1 MESPKI
7 KRAIISVSDKTNLD
21 VFARGLVE
29 MGVEIYSTGGTRTF
43 LEKNGIPC
51 KDISAYTGFPEMMD
65 GRLKTLHPFVFGG
78 ILCRHDREDDMTG
91 LEEHGILTFELVCVN
106 LYPFEATIAKPDV
119 TAAQAIEKIDIG
131 GPSLV
136 RAAAKNHKF
145 TSIVTN
151 KDQFQT
157 VLDCMKANDGATTFE
172 LRRQLAAEAFN
183 HTAKYDRAIANWFS
197 KEIGEG
203 DFPQT
208 LGVSFELKSTLRYG
222 ENPHQKAA
230 VYADPNVENVPNIV
244 NAKQLNGKELSYNNL
259 MDLDAALGIVLRSK
273 LPACA
278 VIKHNNPCGAAEA
291 ETLSVACERAMAG
304 DPLSAFGSILGMNR
318 VCDEAT
324 AKILCEPG
332 LFVEAIVAE
341 DFEPKALELLTTVP
355 KWRNNVRLMAA
366 GDLGR
371 KQSEWTWR
379 RIEGG
384 LLVQNADIHDDPE
397 TEWKVVTKAQP
408 KECQMDDLRFA
419 WDLCR
424 FVKSNAIV
432 LCKDR
437 MLLGAGAGQMSRVDS
452 VKISIEKAG
461 DRIEGAVLAS
471 DAFFPFADSIE
482 LCHANGITALIQP
495 GGSKRDQE
503 VIDAC
508 DKYGISM
515 IFTGYRHFRH

>member
-1 MESPKI
+1 MDSPKV
-7 KRAIISVSDKTNLD
+7 KRAIISVSDKTDLD
-21 VFARGLVE
+21 IFAKGLVDL
-29 MGVEIYSTGGTRTF
+29 GVEIFSTGGTRTF
-43 LEKNGIPC
+43 LESNGIPC

-65 GRLKTLHPFVFGG
+65 GRLKTLHPYVFGG
-78 ILCRHDREDDMTG
+78 ILCRHDREDDMAG
-91 LEEHGILTFELVCVN
+91 LDEHGILTFELVCVN

-145 TSIVTN
+145 TAIVTN
-151 KDQFQT
+151 KEQFAP
-157 VLDCMKANDGATTFE
+157 VLESMKANDGATTFE

-197 KEIGEG
+197 KEVGEG

-208 LGVSFELKSTLRYG
+208 LGVTFERSATLRYG

-230 VYADPNVENVPNIV
+230 VYA
-244 NAKQLNGKELSYNNL
+244 YNNL

-273 LPACA
+273 NPACS
-278 VIKHNNPCGAAEA
+278 VIKHNNPCGAAEGTTLA
-291 ETLSVACERAMAG
+291 EACERAMAG
-304 DPLSAFGSILGMNR
+304 DPLSAFGSVLGMNR

-324 AKILCEPG
+324 AKVLCEPG

-366 GDLGR
+366 GDLSR
-371 KQSEWTWR
+371 PQSDWTWR
-379 RIEGG
+379 CIEGG
-384 LLVQNADIHDDPE
+384 MLVQNADVHDDPE
-397 TEWKVVTKAQP
+397 DQWQVITKAAPTEKQL
-408 KECQMDDLRFA
+408 DDLRFA
-419 WDLCR
+419 WNLCR

-482 LCHANGITALIQP
+482 LAHANGITALIQP

-508 DKYGISM
+508 DKYGIAM

>member
-324 AKILCEPG
+324 AKVLCEPG

-366 GDLGR
+366 GDLG
-371 KQSEWTWR
+371 

-482 LCHANGITALIQP
+482 LCHENGITALIQP

-508 DKYGISM
+508 DKYGIAM

>member
-1 MESPKI
+1 
-7 KRAIISVSDKTNLD
+7 
-21 VFARGLVE
+21 
-29 MGVEIYSTGGTRTF
+29 
-43 LEKNGIPC
+43 
-51 KDISAYTGFPEMMD
+51 
-65 GRLKTLHPFVFGG
+65 
-78 ILCRHDREDDMTG
+78 
-91 LEEHGILTFELVCVN
+91 
-106 LYPFEATIAKPDV
+106 
-119 TAAQAIEKIDIG
+119 
-131 GPSLV
+131 
-136 RAAAKNHKF
+136 
-145 TSIVTN
+145 
-151 KDQFQT
+151 
-157 VLDCMKANDGATTFE
+157 MKANDGATTFE

-197 KEIGEG
+197 KEVGEG

-208 LGVSFELKSTLRYG
+208 LGVTFERSATLRYG

-230 VYADPNVENVPNIV
+230 VYAGPNVDKVPNIIR
-244 NAKQLNGKELSYNNL
+244 AKQLNGKELSYNNL

-273 LPACA
+273 NPACS
-278 VIKHNNPCGAAEA
+278 VIKHNNPCGAAEGTTLA
-291 ETLSVACERAMAG
+291 EACERAMAG
-304 DPLSAFGSILGMNR
+304 DPLSAFGSVLGMNR

-324 AKILCEPG
+324 AKVLCEPG

-366 GDLGR
+366 GDLSR
-371 KQSEWTWR
+371 PQSDWTWR
-379 RIEGG
+379 CIEGG
-384 LLVQNADIHDDPE
+384 MLVQNADVHDDPE
-397 TEWKVVTKAQP
+397 DQWQVITKAAPTEKQL
-408 KECQMDDLRFA
+408 DDLRFA
-419 WDLCR
+419 WNLCR

-482 LCHANGITALIQP
+482 LAHANGITALIQP

-508 DKYGISM
+508 DKYGIAM

>member
-1 MESPKI
+1 
-7 KRAIISVSDKTNLD
+7 
-21 VFARGLVE
+21 
-29 MGVEIYSTGGTRTF
+29 
-43 LEKNGIPC
+43 
-51 KDISAYTGFPEMMD
+51 
-65 GRLKTLHPFVFGG
+65 
-78 ILCRHDREDDMTG
+78 
-91 LEEHGILTFELVCVN
+91 
-106 LYPFEATIAKPDV
+106 
-119 TAAQAIEKIDIG
+119 
-131 GPSLV
+131 
-136 RAAAKNHKF
+136 
-145 TSIVTN
+145 
-151 KDQFQT
+151 
-157 VLDCMKANDGATTFE
+157 
-172 LRRQLAAEAFN
+172 
-183 HTAKYDRAIANWFS
+183 
-197 KEIGEG
+197 IGEG

-324 AKILCEPG
+324 AKVLCEPG

-366 GDLGR
+366 GDLSR

-408 KECQMDDLRFA
+408 KACQMDDLRFS
-419 WDLCR
+419 WNLCR

-508 DKYGISM
+508 DKYGIAM

>member
-78 ILCRHDREDDMTG
+78 ILCRHDREDDMAG

-157 VLDCMKANDGATTFE
+157 VLDCMKANDGVTTFE

-366 GDLGR
+366 GDLSR

-408 KECQMDDLRFA
+408 KACQMDDL
-419 WDLCR
+419 
-424 FVKSNAIV
+424 
-432 LCKDR
+432 
-437 MLLGAGAGQMSRVDS
+437 
-452 VKISIEKAG
+452 
-461 DRIEGAVLAS
+461 
-471 DAFFPFADSIE
+471 
-482 LCHANGITALIQP
+482 
-495 GGSKRDQE
+495 
-503 VIDAC
+503 
-508 DKYGISM
+508 
-515 IFTGYRHFRH
+515 

>member
-324 AKILCEPG
+324 AKVLCEPG

-482 LCHANGITALIQP
+482 LCHENGITALIQP

-508 DKYGISM
+508 DKYGIAM